1 MSDKTQHEEL
11 TEAFKKSMNA
21 AYAGV
26 TWEAERARIIKEE
39 REQAE
44 REAQH
49 AADLAEAERLRQ
61 EAIAE
66 SKKLPAGIPIPAELP
81 TISYDPISGGLVR
94 LAGGDKAMA
103 ERLLGVP
110 IQE

>member
-21 AYAGV
+21 AYVGV
-26 TWEAERARIIKEE
+26 TWEAERARIIKEK

-49 AADLAEAERLRQ
+49 AADLAESERLRQ

-66 SKKLPAGIPIPAELP
+66 QKKLPAGIPIPAELP
-81 TISYDPISGGLVR
+81 TVSYDPISGSL
-94 LAGGDKAMA
+94 LKIGGGPV
-103 ERLLGVP
+103 E
-110 IQE
+110 